1 MAHIEIFLS
10 QLKKQKTSGE
20 TLYEIEAA
28 TNAYAKNV
36 RQTPTDNAVE
46 KTGKYFKDNGLLA
59 VPFDKGVGNC
69 IMRKQMN
76 ESKLESLF
84 QSAQFM
90 KKDASTDEVILKAVK
105 ELNKELLAM
114 NKRDKISDQL

>member
-1 MAHIEIFLS
+1 M
-10 QLKKQKTSGE
+10 
-20 TLYEIEAA
+20 
-28 TNAYAKNV
+28 
-36 RQTPTDNAVE
+36 
-46 KTGKYFKDNGLLA
+46 
-59 VPFDKGVGNC
+59 PFDKGVGNC
-69 IMRKQMN
+69 IMRKKMN

-105 ELNKELLAM
+105 ELIKELLAM